1 MDDLR
6 DPEGSPRKDLDEGPH
21 VGFGGI
27 DESEDP
33 MRLGAQ
39 VRSRTYNRT
48 HIDLNKDDYK
58 PEEVARL
65 LGTTLEVVMRA
76 IYDGE
81 LKANRQGRNVVCIEH
96 ADLADW
102 LARRGPGV

>member
-6 DPEGSPRKDLDEGPH
+6 DTDGNPRKDIDEGAH

-27 DESEDP
+27 DESDDP
-33 MRLGAQ
+33 LRLGAQ
-39 VRSRTYNRT
+39 VRSRTYDRT
-48 HIDLNKDDYK
+48 HIDLNKDEFK

-102 LARRGPGV
+102 LSRRGPGV

>member
-6 DPEGSPRKDLDEGPH
+6 DSEGSTRKDLDEGLH

-39 VRSRTYNRT
+39 VHSRTYNRT

-65 LGTTLEVVMRA
+65 LDTTLEVVMRA